1 MRLSSSRSGL
11 GLGAVCALAACA
23 GTPPANAPEN
33 PSAHDRTTTDS
44 SPPSRS
50 GGSSGASDFTG
61 GDGDDRR
68 DPNRAAR
75 ALVFRASGFPTL
87 DAPAIDEATLDA
99 ALSGLPIDRA
109 GSAEELERKLRLKDV
124 DVLVLPYGSAF
135 PVDAWPR
142 IRGFLKHGGGLAVLG
157 GAPFHEPVRM
167 DPKSNA
173 WIRGPRQTSFAHDL
187 LIGPAELVAKPN
199 GAKTVLA
206 AMPDVDSGWTATFP
220 DAAHTWALTLRL
232 STNKD
237 MPDEHGSAGPRDAVA
252 RPLVHVLDA
261 SGTPRGCPL
270 LEIDQ
275 HRGDASG
282 GRWVLATSDAK
293 LDPPVIR
300 AMVTRALEGSSELRV
315 QPVRAA
321 IDAGE
326 HAQIRIT
333 QRRFVVHGKERDS
346 VPSHVRVTVKD
357 ARGKEV
363 FAGDVA
369 LSGMPESRTAVVSV
383 KAQLA
388 PGLHRVTVESRDKAK
403 HPGVSR
409 SGFVVRD
416 EKLMASAPKVSAS
429 RDWLRK
435 DGKAFP
441 VIGTTY
447 MASDVHRKFLFE
459 PNPHVWDADFAA
471 MEKRGI
477 NFVRTGLWTAWSRAM
492 LDPGA
497 IDESVI
503 AALDAFVQSA
513 ARHGIVVCFNLFA
526 FLPPAYTGDN
536 PYLDPRA
543 IEGQRE
549 LLTLLASRFKGS
561 SWVHWDLIN
570 EPSYAPRS
578 ALWSTKAI
586 GDEHEMRAWHAWL
599 KQKHGDDTRVLRA
612 LFHDPDMPM
621 RAPRA
626 EDFTQAFVQV
636 ARRPRKVRAFAE
648 FAQDVVTSWAARMR
662 EILHTAGGHPLVT
675 LGQDEGGIYERPTQQ
690 IMAEALDYTAVH
702 TWWKND
708 DLLWDGVTTKVPE
721 KASLHQETGLM
732 RLEDVDGTPWRTP
745 EMAARLLERKVAYAF
760 AGRGTGVVEWAWNVN
775 PYMPIDEESTIGLFR
790 PDGTAKP
797 ELDPLVDAAK
807 FFDVAKPYLD
817 DFDRDP
823 VVLVIPHARAFLG
836 RTNAIDASK
845 IVVRALAERFGVV
858 PTGISDLRLTSKRLE
873 GVKLAIVPAA
883 DVLDE
888 AAAKA
893 LLDASKAGTKVL
905 FTGPIEGDSYGRD
918 ADATPSL
925 KALGVLGAHR
935 PVAMHEKSAWSASG
949 WVSFEGLLQESVRRA
964 EKPSVATLSNA
975 PGGAVW
981 HEPLPLELAR
991 EREPLVK
998 LLDAALGAAQIPTS
1012 PGEWGVA
1019 ARALIAPRGILMT
1032 VVNERPEASVRKVKA
1047 DGRTFEIPVAA
1058 LGARMV
1064 LVERGTGKIVAATPG
1079 DAIK

>member
-1 MRLSSSRSGL
+1 MRSLRSGL
-11 GLGAVCALAACA
+11 AFGAVCLMAACA
-23 GTPPANAPEN
+23 GGSPSSAPRAPEN
-33 PSAHDRTTTDS
+33 PPPHDGTNAW
-44 SPPSRS
+44 PSRVA
-50 GGSSGASDFTG
+50 GSSGAGDFSNNG
-61 GDGDDRR
+61 ASADDRR

-75 ALVFRASGFPTL
+75 ALVFRASGFPTV
-87 DAPAIDEATLDA
+87 DAPVVDDATLDA
-99 ALSGLPIDRA
+99 ALGGLPVERA
-109 GSAEELERKLRLKDV
+109 SSVDDLDKKLRLKDV

-157 GAPFHEPVRM
+157 GAPFHEPVRT
-167 DPKSNA
+167 DAKTNV
-173 WIRGPRQTSFAHDL
+173 WTRGPRQTSFAHDL
-187 LIGPAELVAKPN
+187 LIGPAEVVARPAN
-199 GAKTVLA
+199 GKTIPA
-206 AMPDVDSGWTATFP
+206 TTADAESGWTTAFP
-220 DAAHTWALTLRL
+220 DASRTWALTLRL

-252 RPLVHVLDA
+252 RPLVHVVDA
-261 SGTPRGCPL
+261 GGTPRGCPL
-270 LEIDQ
+270 VEIDQ
-275 HRGDASG
+275 HRGDATG
-282 GRWVLATSDAK
+282 ARWVLATSDAK
-293 LDPPVIR
+293 LDAAVIR
-300 AMVTRALEGSSELRV
+300 AIVTRALEGSSELRV

-333 QRRFVVHGKERDS
+333 QRRFVVHGKDRETVPQS
-346 VPSHVRVTVKD
+346 VHVTVKD

-363 FAGDVA
+363 FGADVA
-369 LSGMPESRTAVVSV
+369 LSGMPESRTAVASV
-383 KAQLA
+383 RAALA
-388 PGLHRVTVESRDKAK
+388 PGLHHVVVESRDKRV
-403 HPGVSR
+403 HPAVSR

-416 EKLMASAPKVSAS
+416 EKLMASAPKLTAA

-435 DGKAFP
+435 NGRAFP

-459 PNPHVWDADFAA
+459 PNPHVWGADFDA
-471 MEKRGI
+471 MRKRGI

-497 IDESVI
+497 MDETVI

-549 LLTLLASRFKGS
+549 LLTMLASRFKNS
-561 SWVHWDLIN
+561 PWVHWDLIN

-578 ALWSTKAI
+578 ALWSTRAI

-599 KQKHGDDTRVLRA
+599 EKKHGDDTRVLRA

-621 RAPRA
+621 RVPRA
-626 EDFTQAFVQV
+626 EDFSQAFVQV
-636 ARRPRKVRAFAE
+636 SRRPRKVRAFQE
-648 FAQDVVTSWAARMR
+648 FAQDVVTGWAGKMR
-662 EILHTAGGHPLVT
+662 EILHAAGGNPLVT

-721 KASLHQETGLM
+721 KPSLHQETGLM

-797 ELDPLVDAAK
+797 ELDPLVDAAS
-807 FFDVAKPYLD
+807 FFEKAAPMLD
-817 DFDRDP
+817 DFEPDP
-823 VVLVIPHARAFLG
+823 VVLVVPHARAFLG
-836 RTNAIDASK
+836 RTNAIDATK
-845 IVVRALAERFGVV
+845 IVVRTLAERYGVV
-858 PTGISDLRLTSKRLE
+858 PTGISDLRLTAARLK
-873 GVKLAIVPAA
+873 GVKLALVPSA

-888 AAAKA
+888 PAAKA
-893 LLDASKAGTKVL
+893 LLDASKAGTKIL

-918 ADATPSL
+918 GDATPSL

-935 PVAMHEKSAWSASG
+935 PVAMHEKCAWSTSG

-964 EKPSVATLSNA
+964 EKPSVAALAGS
-975 PGGAVW
+975 VW

-991 EREPLVK
+991 EREPLAK
-998 LLDAALGAAQIPTS
+998 LLEAALSAAQIPTA

-1019 ARALIAPRGILMT
+1019 ARALVAPRAVLMI
-1032 VVNERPEASVRKVKA
+1032 VVNERPERAVRKVNA
-1047 DGRTFEIPVAA
+1047 DGRSFEIPVAP